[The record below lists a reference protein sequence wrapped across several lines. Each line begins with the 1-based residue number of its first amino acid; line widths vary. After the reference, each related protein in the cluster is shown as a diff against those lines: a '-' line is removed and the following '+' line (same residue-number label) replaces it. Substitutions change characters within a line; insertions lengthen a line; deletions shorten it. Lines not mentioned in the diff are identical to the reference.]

1 MPKVS
6 LTNVTNITGNPGSA
20 AANINANF
28 QAISEQVD
36 LLVSRDAESPNTMQN
51 DLDMNSNEILNL
63 GSPTTSQSAARWADV
78 VDSVDFTGVGA
89 PSQSGNAGK
98 YLQTNGT
105 SGTWVHFYPQ
115 AVAEVAAS
123 VTPSD
128 YGYPAG
134 DIRRYGAVGD
144 GATNCNTA
152 FSSACSVASNG
163 GPSPLIPYG
172 EFMISGQ
179 SIPDGV
185 TVYGLGL
192 QSVLKKRA
200 SGSMLSMGKNSQL
213 VNLYVNGNGGTYT
226 GVAVSIP
233 YTAEFEGYQL
243 ISKCRIYDSA
253 SYCVQYVSGAA
264 GSGFGSKIVDCD
276 LRVVSDAVEAVQW
289 GNDPANSHGNRSLI
303 NCTAGSGALIDCNN
317 ADNGFVVGCTSGDG
331 GGLASIKYG
340 ATSAKIIAVGNR
352 FASTNLITIQGQA
365 HTFVG
370 NVVASGITLASGTL
384 DCRISENVVTGTITD
399 SSGQSNEIDMPLAS
413 YAMTWTGAGGNPAI
427 GDGSVYSFYT
437 REGRLITVTIGVT
450 MGATTTYGTGEWR
463 FSLPITA
470 TGSTN
475 CYGTFIAYDSSGTL
489 YYSGVV
495 QVAASGT
502 YATLIP
508 HGAAGA
514 ATSAAPFTWASG
526 DFVRMQFTYLR

>member
-1 MPKVS
+1 VATLFYAPRFTPVDAQGDPYPGATLTFYAAGTTTPQPVYS
-6 LTNVTNITGNPGSA
+6 TAALVTPLTNPVVANAAGSFEPIFLDQSA
-20 AANINANF
+20 SYRVI
-28 QAISEQVD
+28 
-36 LLVSRDAESPNTMQN
+36 LRDA
-51 DLDMNSNEILNL
+51 SNVTLFDIDNISSALTAEEIGRGLYTRTT
-63 GSPTTSQSAARWADV
+63 GEISAGITPTAYRY
-78 VDSVDFTGVGA
+78 A
-89 PSQSGNAGK
+89 PA
-98 YLQTNGT
+98 
-105 SGTWVHFYPQ
+105 
-115 AVAEVAAS
+115 
-123 VTPSD
+123 
-128 YGYPAG
+128 
-134 DIRRYGAVGD
+134 DIRRYGATGNGTSDDV
-144 GATNCNTA
+144 TA
-152 FSSACSVASNG
+152 FNSALASNDYALV
-163 GPSPLIPYG
+163 PDAPTAWRVNSTV
-172 EFMISGQ
+172 
-179 SIPDGV
+179 SIPDNKGICGV
-185 TVYGLGL
+185 GLGSL
-192 QSVLKKRA
+192 INKGA
-200 SGSMLSMGKNSQL
+200 NGAMFSMGRNSYIDDVFL
-213 VNLYVNGNGGTYT
+213 DGKGATFT
-226 GVAVSIP
+226 GVNVTIP
-233 YTAEFEGYQL
+233 FTAEFEGYQR
-243 ISKCRIYDSA
+243 ISRCRIYDSA
-253 SYCVQYVSGAA
+253 SYCVQYVSSTAGA
-264 GSGFGSKIVDCD
+264 GFGSKIIDCD
-276 LRVVSDAVEAVQW
+276 LRVRSDAVECVQW

-317 ADNGFVVGCTSGDG
+317 ADNGFVIGCTSGDG
-331 GGLASIKYG
+331 GGIASIKYG

-450 MGATTTYGTGEWR
+450 MGSTTTYGTGEWR

-514 ATSAAPFTWASG
+514 ATSAVPFTWASG